1 MSKSKE
7 LRLIDKPIYHYWQA
21 IFLSF
26 YSPSLY
32 RDVSKRWK
40 GVGAIYLF
48 LVIAIGCVPLS
59 VRVISYMT
67 DYIDNEL
74 IAPLEKIPKLYIQGG
89 QISLD
94 KPMPYMIKNKSGNVV
109 AIVDTTGKIK
119 EITPEY
125 PHLVLLITKN
135 KLYFREP
142 PPPPL
147 FKATT
152 VPVAEKE
159 VKVQTIS
166 DEDTEIFDA
175 KAWIQHSGVFNVR
188 LMVQVLVYPVMLIL
202 FYSIYL
208 VLLLTLPLM
217 GQILASVFFNFK
229 LKYIEACRVF
239 AVAATP
245 QIIVFFILMTFDI
258 AFPGLGFVY
267 LALLAGYFYYA
278 LACIKFERHK
288 MVRS

>member
-1 MSKSKE
+1 MSKNKE
-7 LRLIDKPIYHYWQA
+7 LRVIDKPIYRYWQA
-21 IFLSF
+21 IYLSF

-40 GVGAIYLF
+40 GVGAFYIL

-59 VRVISYMT
+59 IRVIHYMT
-67 DYIDNEL
+67 DYIDQEL
-74 IAPLEKIPKLYIQGG
+74 LAPIKLIPPLYIQGG
-89 QISLD
+89 EVSLD
-94 KPMPYMIKNKSGNVV
+94 KPMPYFVKNKSGNVV
-109 AIVDTTGKIK
+109 AIVDTTGKIT
-119 EITPEY
+119 EITSQY

-147 FKATT
+147 FKTT
-152 VPVAEKE
+152 PVSSAEKKI
-159 VKVQTIS
+159 KVQKIS
-166 DEDTEIFDA
+166 EGDTEVFDA
-175 KAWIQHSGVFNVR
+175 KQWIENSGVLNIR
-188 LMVQVLVYPVMLIL
+188 LLVQVMVYPVMLVL

-208 VLLLTLPLM
+208 VLLLTLPLL
-217 GQILASVFFNFK
+217 GQILAQVFFSFK

-245 QIIVFFILMTFDI
+245 QMLLFFILMTFDI